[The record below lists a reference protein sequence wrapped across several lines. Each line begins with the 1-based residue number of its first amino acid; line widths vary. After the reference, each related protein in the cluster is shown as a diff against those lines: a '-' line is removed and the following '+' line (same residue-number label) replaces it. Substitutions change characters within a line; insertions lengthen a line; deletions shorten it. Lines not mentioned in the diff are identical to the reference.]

1 MGRLIIPPT
10 FTTDKLVAFWNLDNP
25 NSLSTIPADYG
36 SFTLNSYGY
45 SSVNGKIKNAF
56 EFLDSS
62 QGLWTNEPLWD
73 LITNPTDFSLS
84 FWLKITDNS
93 NAYTLMGSAF
103 GSMGFHFDY
112 INDDTFYGGTNYGI
126 NMNMSTIGGNYN
138 WQRTFAR
145 EFASIDTWYHV
156 VGTYN
161 YSSTTMKLYIDGVLK
176 DTNTNAVIGENSQPS
191 WNGFALNGSVFD
203 GGKEYGGNEIYDA
216 LGFWVK
222 TLSQNEISMLY
233 NNGNGRQYIDNKIS
247 IKKQNL
253 GDGKISAVKSVVFN
267 NTFNSSVNSQN
278 TTWIQGPY
286 QEITTAPAGCPNS
299 NCLHLSP
306 SPRLEN
312 TYGALY
318 STAGFGQIGMLDLT
332 KSSTIECWFYATS
345 IDLDIDA
352 FGFPGAFILLRSD
365 YGDPL
370 SILFQ
375 GDRSVLVY
383 INTEEN
389 PGVPYQTSPSIFN
402 LNSWNHIAIVSDK
415 SLGKTTTYIN
425 GINSAETPYTTDNRG
440 NPVYE
445 YAYWEW
451 GAGHDFGNGY
461 DIYISNMRWTQRAVY
476 TSNFNPSFVNFPDA
490 QN

>member
-1 MGRLIIPPT
+1 MGRLLVKQFSPKDLQGLALWLKADAGVTLSGSDVIAWADQSGNGRNASAYNNPQLITNQINGKPVIDFNASQYFTSDNQNLNNNSSIFFVVKSRGDHGIIFSTSDYEGLVFALTANPNNSFSVGISNLFEIANDGADNGNNWMIGSTIRSNNLTSIIYKNGTQVANGDYDTSSLNPT
-10 FTTDKLVAFWNLDNP
+10 APLIIGTDADLNSYWNLDGQIAEIIIYNRALTISERQKVEAYLNTKYAIYNP
-25 NSLSTIPADYG
+25 IP
-36 SFTLNSYGY
+36 N
-45 SSVNGKIKNAF
+45 
-56 EFLDSS
+56 
-62 QGLWTNEPLWD
+62 
-73 LITNPTDFSLS
+73 
-84 FWLKITDNS
+84 
-93 NAYTLMGSAF
+93 
-103 GSMGFHFDY
+103 
-112 INDDTFYGGTNYGI
+112 
-126 NMNMSTIGGNYN
+126 
-138 WQRTFAR
+138 
-145 EFASIDTWYHV
+145 
-156 VGTYN
+156 
-161 YSSTTMKLYIDGVLK
+161 
-176 DTNTNAVIGENSQPS
+176 
-191 WNGFALNGSVFD
+191 
-203 GGKEYGGNEIYDA
+203 
-216 LGFWVK
+216 
-222 TLSQNEISMLY
+222 
-233 NNGNGRQYIDNKIS
+233 NKIS

-253 GDGKISAVKSVVFN
+253 GDGKISAVKSVIFN

-306 SPRLEN
+306 SPQLEN

-345 IDLDIDA
+345 IDLDINA

-383 INTEEN
+383 VNTEEN